1 MKMVRLDFS
10 GMASGLGAI
19 QVGEGQREGLNL
31 RARLG
36 PALPFRDGS
45 VDEVFLDD
53 GLAHVSDFVCTLEE
67 LWRVCLPGALIHL
80 RLPHASSAWAVSRD
94 PRHPNRYTLETFN
107 YFDPRFK
114 DAHCPTPATFRVE
127 QAELRVTG
135 ARGDPSG
142 LALARGPLARTIER
156 FANRNRGMQYRAERW
171 FAGLFG
177 GFEEMS
183 VVLAVEK

>member
-10 GMASGLGAI
+10 GLTSGIRAI
-19 QVGEGQREGLNL
+19 QVGQRDRPGLDV
-31 RARLG
+31 RAALG
-36 PALPFRDGS
+36 PRLPFRPDS

-53 GLAHVSDFVCTLEE
+53 GLAHVEDFVGTLEE
-67 LWRVCLPGALIHL
+67 LWRICLPGALIHL
-80 RLPHASSAWAVSRD
+80 RLPHASSSWAATRD
-94 PRHPNRYTLETFN
+94 PRHPHRFTLETFN

-114 DAHCPTPATFRVE
+114 DPHCPTPATFRVE

-142 LALARGPLARTIER
+142 LALARGPVARFIER